1 MERHDVARHDVA
13 RHDVAR
19 RTEFY
24 KTPKIQRLAER
35 GLMFTRPYAARPL
48 CSPTRSA
55 MLSGLS
61 PAHAGL
67 TTPNCH
73 LPQVVLKATEGV
85 NALPNKLAIQPKPI
99 AFLGIGHASQNSKP
113 WLLSTLLVCQRF
125 SIQSY
130 PRTQPVTKPMRQR
143 MPTCNSEVRLFGGS
157 NIVINCSKQ
166 SFVSDV
172 VSVPPVE

>member
-1 MERHDVARHDVA
+1 
-13 RHDVAR
+13 
-19 RTEFY
+19 
-24 KTPKIQRLAER
+24 
-35 GLMFTRPYAARPL
+35 MFTRPYAARPL